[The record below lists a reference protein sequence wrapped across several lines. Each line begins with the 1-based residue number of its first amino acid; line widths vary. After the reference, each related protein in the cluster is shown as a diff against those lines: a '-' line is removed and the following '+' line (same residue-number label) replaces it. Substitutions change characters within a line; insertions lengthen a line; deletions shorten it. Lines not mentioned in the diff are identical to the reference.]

1 MKKSGE
7 NGSSGNGISS
17 SGTTAAATTAGAT
30 TTTNAT
36 TSTIIN
42 TSGPSSNSSVPANKT
57 LGSNG
62 SSSTPSV
69 TQLQNPPMKATG
81 GAGKSTGSS
90 TTASENGTNRG
101 RRDRPCDAC
110 RRRKSRCVM
119 NEGAEICVLCQFHS
133 QECTFVQSP
142 QPRKRRLAST
152 SAQGSE
158 EQVVKKRYVAR
169 YLIIFVSVGER
180 GKSYSEYRSPPPFP
194 ESHVSFPRS
203 VNLQSNAKL
212 TSGTPP

>member
-1 MKKSGE
+1 MSMKKSGE

-17 SGTTAAATTAGAT
+17 SGATAAATTAGAT

-36 TSTIIN
+36 TSTITNN
-42 TSGPSSNSSVPANKT
+42 TSGLSNSAPANPT
-57 LGSNG
+57 LNLND
-62 SSSTPSV
+62 SSSSSV

-90 TTASENGTNRG
+90 TTASESGTNRS

-158 EQVVKKRYVAR
+158 EQAVKKRYVAC
-169 YLIIFVSVGER
+169 YFNNIFVRAGEEG
-180 GKSYSEYRSPPPFP
+180 GKGLLRNTDPPF
-194 ESHVSFPRS
+194 FPFPSPRI
-203 VNLQSNAKL
+203 
-212 TSGTPP
+212 

>member
-1 MKKSGE
+1 MKKSGD

-17 SGTTAAATTAGAT
+17 SGATAAATTAGAT

-36 TSTIIN
+36 ISTITN
-42 TSGPSSNSSVPANKT
+42 TSGSSNSAAPAGPT
-57 LGSNG
+57 LPSNDP
-62 SSSTPSV
+62 SSSVS
-69 TQLQNPPMKATG
+69 QLQNPPIKATG

-158 EQVVKKRYVAR
+158 EQAVKKRYVC
-169 YLIIFVSVGER
+169 L
-180 GKSYSEYRSPPPFP
+180 
-194 ESHVSFPRS
+194 
-203 VNLQSNAKL
+203 
-212 TSGTPP
+212 